1 MTGILGKMLMQTE
14 SKALIFSSAK
24 ILQPK
29 EMLFWFYID

>member
-1 MTGILGKMLMQTE
+1 MTGIVGKMLMQTD
-14 SKALIFSSAK
+14 SKALIFSSTN